1 MPDFTILYTKGLPY
15 GLFMKHVIL
24 DMTQKGQLHRINTKW
39 DKLTQRDCKPLVQ
52 KGKPLSIEKLSSLFF
67 IPLFGFLLTILS
79 LLLEYVLSFFQ
90 KKDIV
95 PENELILDKAKIVLT
110 EIRDMDWQICTL
122 TNEKMAELEKIIHSI
137 QKYSGKAEP
146 RRQLPS
152 FRVRPPWKYF

>member
-1 MPDFTILYTKGLPY
+1 MPDFTIMYTKGLPY

-67 IPLFGFLLTILS
+67 IPLFGFLLTIIS

-90 KKDIV
+90 KK
-95 PENELILDKAKIVLT
+95 
-110 EIRDMDWQICTL
+110 
-122 TNEKMAELEKIIHSI
+122 
-137 QKYSGKAEP
+137 
-146 RRQLPS
+146 
-152 FRVRPPWKYF
+152 

>member
-1 MPDFTILYTKGLPY
+1 MPDFTIMYTKGLPY
-15 GLFMKHVIL
+15 GLFMKHVIF

-39 DKLTQRDCKPLVQ
+39 DKLTQRDCKPLVR
-52 KGKPLSIEKLSSLFF
+52 KGNPLSIEKLSSLFF
-67 IPLFGFLLTILS
+67 IPSFGFLLAILS

-95 PENELILDKAKIVLT
+95 PENELILDKAKMVLT
-110 EIRDMDWQICTL
+110 EIRDMDWQICTFTF
-122 TNEKMAELEKIIHSI
+122 TNEKMAELERIIHSM

-152 FRVRPPWKYF
+152 FRPPWKYF